1 MSFHDTMIMP
11 TYIRKLYIHFL
22 NEENKQVTEKIQSQ
36 QNTQSRTTGK
46 GKRTRT
52 VSGKAVNSFGK
63 SN

>member
-1 MSFHDTMIMP
+1 MP

-22 NEENKQVTEKIQSQ
+22 TEETKQVSEKIQSQ
-36 QNTQSRTTGK
+36 QNTQARTTGK